1 MRSMRALLNSL
12 IDYAGLFPPAALSM
26 EEAVRA
32 YAAHRD
38 GEGGWML
45 GRFVVTAERL
55 KEFESVAA
63 PLPGPW
69 PVSVLGATLPEPT
82 VASIESLET
91 KWGRLSSL
99 PGVELFVELP
109 LDEDLPWNIARL
121 KKAGARAKIRTG
133 GPTPEMIP
141 SSPEV
146 ARFLALCAAEGV
158 AFKAT
163 AGLHH
168 PLRCT
173 RPLTYEA
180 DSPLGRMHGF
190 LNVFLAAVFVHKG
203 LDAGEAAEMLEED
216 WLRAFRIAEGRVG
229 WRRHSVDFMEIEAAR
244 SGFARSFGSC
254 SFEEPVADL
263 KDLGLL

>member
-1 MRSMRALLNSL
+1 MRALLYRL

-26 EEAVRA
+26 DEAVRA

-38 GEGGWML
+38 GEHGWML
-45 GRFVVTAERL
+45 GRFVVAAERL
-55 KEFESVAA
+55 KEFESAA
-63 PLPGPW
+63 ASFPGPW
-69 PVSVLGATLPEPT
+69 PVSILGSALPEST
-82 VASIESLET
+82 VARIESLET
-91 KWGRLSSL
+91 KWGRHSGL
-99 PGVELFVELP
+99 PGVELFVELA
-109 LDEDLPWNIARL
+109 LDEDLAWNIARL

-133 GPTPEMIP
+133 GLTPEAIP
-141 SSPEV
+141 SSPDV
-146 ARFLALCAAEGV
+146 ARFLALCAAEDV
-158 AFKAT
+158 PFKAT

-173 RPLTYEA
+173 RPLTYEP

-190 LNVFLAAVFVHKG
+190 LNLFLAAVFTRQG

-216 WLRAFRIAEGRVG
+216 ALRAFRIADGRIG
-229 WRRHSVDFMEIEAAR
+229 WRRHTVDFMEIEAAR

-254 SFEEPVADL
+254 SFEEPAADL